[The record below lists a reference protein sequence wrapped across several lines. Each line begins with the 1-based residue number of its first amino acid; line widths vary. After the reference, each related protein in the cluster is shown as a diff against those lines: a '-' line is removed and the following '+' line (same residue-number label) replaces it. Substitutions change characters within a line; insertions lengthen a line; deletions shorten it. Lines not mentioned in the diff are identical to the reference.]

1 MIMAIETFTW
11 SPRVNPQGRT
21 KFRVLSAQFG
31 DGYRQTAADGIN
43 NKVAS
48 WPLQF
53 SGSEA
58 QVGPIV
64 AFLDRHQGYRAF
76 QWQPPLGEPGYY
88 TATDYDLTAM
98 GGEMYSLAVTFQQVF
113 RP

>member
-1 MIMAIETFTW
+1 MTMAVEIFNG
-11 SPRVNPQGRT
+11 SRGINPQGRT

-31 DGYRQTAADGIN
+31 DGYGQTAADGIN
-43 NKVAS
+43 NKVAT

-53 SGSEA
+53 SGSA
-58 QVGPIV
+58 GQIGPIV
-64 AFLDRHQGYRAF
+64 AFLDRHQGYRGF

-88 TATDYDLTAM
+88 TAADYDLTAM

>member
-1 MIMAIETFTW
+1 MAIEVFNW
-11 SPRVNPQGRT
+11 SPRINPQGRT
-21 KFRVLSAQFG
+21 KFRVLTAQFG
-31 DGYRQTAADGIN
+31 DGYSQTAADGIN

-53 SGSEA
+53 AGSAA
-58 QVGPIV
+58 QISPIV
-64 AFLDRHQGYRAF
+64 AFLDRHQAVRAF
-76 QWQPPLGEPGYY
+76 QWQPPLGEAGYY
-88 TATDYDLTAM
+88 KAADYDLTAM